1 MLDRE
6 VDPACRVDRG
16 TAGHRGRPAIHTIRH
31 AIGVAALWVSM
42 CGSYE
47 VIGFSAPH
55 ADNPVDYALLTQRT
69 LRPFVE
75 ATGGLAIASL
85 VR

>member
-1 MLDRE
+1 
-6 VDPACRVDRG
+6 
-16 TAGHRGRPAIHTIRH
+16 
-31 AIGVAALWVSM
+31 M

-55 ADNPVDYALLTQRT
+55 ADNPVDYALLMPRT

-75 ATGGLAIASL
+75 ATGGLAIA
-85 VR
+85 